1 MLGIL
6 CYLCGLFHSMIFPQE
21 SRDVNLFGVVFL
33 AVGFEMAIFFLK
45 EKRWICYLIPV
56 GFFLGLIRYDAVK
69 PLVCEEISFE
79 DFTEANVS
87 GTVHWVEQKQET
99 VRITLSDVQVQLLES
114 EALEPE
120 APEPE
125 PLEPEASEP
134 EPPEPEASEPEPPEP
149 EAPGSEPPVTEFT
162 CQGVIVSMPVSSNEI
177 FPGVRLFVKGSFYH
191 FKETSN
197 PGEFDLKQYYRTKQL
212 SYGLYVDVAEGNFSI
227 LPEQS
232 KGKSGRFCFLT
243 NRWSEMEKQGLKVLW
258 RLRQKLSDSLE
269 RIAPKEEA
277 GILKA
282 MLLGDDGD
290 LSEEVRTLY
299 QEMGISHLLCISGLH
314 ISMIGLAVWTIFRY
328 LLPSA
333 PLAAGF
339 SGLTVFCYGKM
350 TGMGTAAGR
359 AVMMYFLMIIAWNIG
374 RTYDMATALGIA
386 AAVLLT
392 QNPLLIQNT
401 GFLLS
406 FVAVLGIL
414 FASSMVEK
422 REKKQNFIYSF
433 AIYLMTLPILLSF
446 YYQLS
451 PYSMILNLLILPTS
465 SYLLGFGIL
474 GCLAGIKSVFLGKI
488 LVFPAVKL
496 LWLYQEIMQ
505 ACQHFPGAVLVL
517 GKPKISRIAGYYIGL
532 FCLWAWWKRKGR
544 LNDGKEQT

>member
-125 PLEPEASEP
+125 P
-134 EPPEPEASEPEPPEP
+134 
-149 EAPGSEPPVTEFT
+149 PVTEFT
-162 CQGVIVSMPVSSNEI
+162 CQGVIVSMPVSSPEI

-422 REKKQNFIYSF
+422 REKKQNFIYGF

-451 PYSMILNLLILPTS
+451 PYSMILNLLILYNS
-465 SYLLGFGIL
+465 LHFLHIL
-474 GCLAGIKSVFLGKI
+474 IYKLFILTFL
-488 LVFPAVKL
+488 
-496 LWLYQEIMQ
+496 
-505 ACQHFPGAVLVL
+505 
-517 GKPKISRIAGYYIGL
+517 S
-532 FCLWAWWKRKGR
+532 
-544 LNDGKEQT
+544 